1 MNIFQ
6 VIDSYQYE
14 MESRYQEKSM
24 LTNLFT
30 EHKFIGWLGLFIV
43 FFSIFAIFVFQ
54 FLEWESS
61 ENKILTIAEVN
72 LVLINKLNFSII
84 RKRPDFLSEPISKL
98 NG

>member
-1 MNIFQ
+1 MVEIIIRQFNDLLIMNIFK

-54 FLEWESS
+54 FLEWESNDN
-61 ENKILTIAEVN
+61 NK
-72 LVLINKLNFSII
+72 S
-84 RKRPDFLSEPISKL
+84 
-98 NG
+98 

>member
-14 MESRYQEKSM
+14 MESTYQEKSM

-43 FFSIFAIFVFQ
+43 FFYILQ
-54 FLEWESS
+54 FLFF
-61 ENKILTIAEVN
+61 N
-72 LVLINKLNFSII
+72 
-84 RKRPDFLSEPISKL
+84 FLSGKVMTIIKVK
-98 NG
+98 NI